1 MEGNQQDVFF
11 LLSLELFL
19 AYKELLES
27 SLRAGIRSYADVR
40 QTWFYHLQQPK
51 DLVSVAE
58 SIMTVL
64 EDSGIVNTGKGSSLT
79 EVIIFDNG

>member
-1 MEGNQQDVFF
+1 MEGNQQDVFS

-19 AYKELLES
+19 AYKELLQS
-27 SLRAGIRSYADVR
+27 SLRAGIRCFADVR
-40 QTWFYHLQQPK
+40 LLCFYHLQQQN
-51 DLVSVAE
+51 DLVSIAE

-79 EVIIFDNG
+79 EVTNFNIV